1 MKLIKCYVSVE
12 HERCSYDLPSIQSLK
27 MHEIALQLNFR
38 ATTLISEN
46 DFPHAVQMKE
56 VEKSH
61 LIS

>member
-1 MKLIKCYVSVE
+1 
-12 HERCSYDLPSIQSLK
+12 